1 MSVKEKMT
9 AIADAIRNE
18 IGETKLLTLD
28 DMAADIPKVYDR
40 GRETEYDEFW
50 DSVQQNGS
58 RTNYSYAFAG
68 DMASTFKPKYSMQPK
83 SVYYMFAYFNH
94 YATPALSVDLVE
106 LLEEA
111 GVTIDFSNCTSFGN
125 WLMWSNITRIGV
137 IDCKAFTG
145 PFHCYYAHQLRT
157 IDKLI
162 LYEGNGTSFNWEGC
176 SWLTNITIEGVIEK
190 AFDIHY
196 TKRLTHESLMSII
209 NALKNLSGSG
219 KTLTLTIGSDNLAKL
234 TDSEKAIAT
243 QKGWTLA

>member
-9 AIADAIRNE
+9 AIADAIRDKTGLENA
-18 IGETKLLTLD
+18 LTLD
-28 DMAADIPKVYDR
+28 DMAADIPKVYDA
-40 GRETEYDEFW
+40 GKQAEYDEFW
-50 DSVQQNGS
+50 DEFQRNGT
-58 RTNYSYAFAG
+58 RRDYLGGFTYFTAKI
-68 DMASTFKPKYSMQPK
+68 FKPKYNMRPYSA
-83 SVYYMFAYFNH
+83 SNMFNNFN
-94 YATPALSVDLVE
+94 SIGEIDIVDLVE
-106 LLEEA
+106 LLEKA
-111 GVTIDFSNCTSFGN
+111 NVTIDFSGCTNFSN
-125 WLMWSNITRIGV
+125 WLMWANITRVGV
-137 IDCKAFTG
+137 IDCKSLTG
-145 PFHCYYAHQLRT
+145 EFRCYYAHQLRT

-162 LYEGNGTSFNWEGC
+162 LYEGNGTTFNWEGC
-176 SWLTNITIEGVIEK
+176 NWLTNITIEGVIER